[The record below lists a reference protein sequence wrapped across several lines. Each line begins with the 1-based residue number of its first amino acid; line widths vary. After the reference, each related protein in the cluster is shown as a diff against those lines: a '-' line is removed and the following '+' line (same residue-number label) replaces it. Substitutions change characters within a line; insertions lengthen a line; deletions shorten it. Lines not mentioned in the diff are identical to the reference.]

1 MREEFKKIL
10 HDFEIYKTYN
20 DNNNNMNEYYSW
32 YDLKIYLVDDFVVI
46 RSTDGLNLILDKTS
60 YLKRF
65 IEEYRYF
72 QLEKENIIEKDIEKI
87 YNLKSEQK

>member
-1 MREEFKKIL
+1 MKEKFKKIL
-10 HDFEIYKTYN
+10 NDFEIYKTYN

-46 RSTDGLNLILDKTS
+46 KSTNGLNLILDKTS
-60 YLKRF
+60 YLKCF

>member
-1 MREEFKKIL
+1 MREKFKKIL

-20 DNNNNMNEYYSW
+20 KDNNMNEYYSW
-32 YDLKIYLVDDFVVI
+32 YDLKIYLIDDFAVI
-46 RSTDGLNLILDKTS
+46 RSADGLDLILDKTS

>member
-20 DNNNNMNEYYSW
+20 DNNNMNEYYSW

-46 RSTDGLNLILDKTS
+46 RSANGLNLILDKTS
-60 YLKRF
+60 YLKCF
-65 IEEYRYF
+65 IEEYRNF